1 MPKIRLNENE
11 EVVRTIREG
20 LAAKGGYCPCRVEI
34 KEEYK
39 CMCQEFR
46 DQIADPNFEGY
57 CHCMLYYKERDRQST
72 VNPGDSIHG
81 FKVTAV
87 RYVDEIKADF
97 IEMVHEKTG
106 AQLVW
111 TDNKA
116 ENKLFCI
123 GFKTLPED
131 STGVFHI
138 LEHSVLAGSEKYP
151 VKEPFVDLL
160 RSSMNTFLN
169 AITFTDKTCYPVS
182 SRNRQDFLNLTGVYL
197 DAVFAPRLLT
207 DPNIFYQEGWHISEE
222 EGKYAYNG
230 VVFNE
235 MKGAMSGADDVVAQ
249 RLQEMVFPDNCYGW
263 NSGGEPSVIPDLSYE
278 QFCETYKRYY
288 HPSNSRIF
296 LDGDIPLDDTLSLI
310 DSYLSRFEKAD
321 GFPNFVPQE
330 PRVIFDENEFSVAA
344 DEDCTDKTWVSLG
357 KIVGKWDEG
366 VKLAALKILLSTVAG
381 TNETPLKKAMLDS
394 GLVQEVEI
402 DLDDSMLQ
410 PYTTVI
416 FKNVKD
422 GAEKEVVELFRR
434 KASEIAEKGID
445 REDLRASVNVAE
457 FQAKDK
463 REPQG
468 LMRCFESFKS
478 WLYGGDPLMYVE
490 HDKLFAELRKLIEE
504 GYCERLLKEI
514 YASEENTVLLISR
527 PSKEIAEIR
536 QKDEDRR
543 VSELTSVWTDEQKEA
558 NRVLNEKLVLWQ
570 STPDS
575 PEQTATIPVLKLSD
589 VDDKP
594 VQVDTEVTEASG
606 VKILFHKLN
615 CNGII
620 NEKAYFKLTDLD
632 ADTLVKFAS
641 ATGLLM
647 NLPTRKH
654 SVIELQRAVKNTIGR
669 FRFSVSAYKTDSED
683 DVCVPVLE
691 VGFASLAENVQE
703 AEKLVAE
710 ILTETDFSD
719 INAIRNLVIQ
729 KYEASKQY
737 PITAGNQLAMNVALS
752 HSSSQAAVSEM
763 VSGVSQLRWTRELA
777 TEFDSRIDDYTA
789 LVSHVLNDVVCKAKL
804 TMSVTTD
811 EQYVPESF
819 LSALK
824 EGTNA
829 AEYAAYKSKLPE
841 RTAIVIPAPVGY
853 SSQAFQV
860 DSIGEKYSGSFRAGS
875 QMSSFSYLWNEV
887 RVKGGAYGTR
897 MYVNNRGMIE
907 TYSYR
912 DPSPVKSI
920 ELNKGIGSFIR
931 EFCASGKPT
940 DNFIISAVAAMEP
953 LVSPSVLGEQA
964 DAEYFAG
971 ITYEKKVE
979 ERRQLLGTTV
989 SDFERFADIVD
1000 RFADKA
1006 PVCIVAGEALL
1017 ADAKD
1022 LETITI

>member
-11 EVVRTIREG
+11 EIVRTIREG

-57 CHCMLYYKERDRQST
+57 CHCMLYYKEKDRQSS

-87 RYVDEIKADF
+87 RYVDELKADF

-123 GFKTLPED
+123 GFRTLPED

-138 LEHSVLAGSEKYP
+138 LEHSVLCGSEKYP

-169 AITFTDKTCYPVS
+169 AITFPDKTCYPVS
-182 SRNRQDFLNLTGVYL
+182 SRNRQDFLNLAGVYL

-222 EGKYAYNG
+222 DGKYAYNG

-235 MKGAMSGADDVVAQ
+235 MKGAMSGADEVVMQ
-249 RLQEMVFPDNCYGW
+249 RMQEMVFPDNCYGY
-263 NSGGEPSVIPDLSYE
+263 NSGGEPSVIPDLTYE
-278 QFCETYKRYY
+278 KFCETYRRYY

-310 DSYLSRFEKAD
+310 DSYLSRFEKAES
-321 GFPNFVPQE
+321 FPNFVDQE
-330 PRVIFDENEFSVAA
+330 PRSLSDENEFSVAA
-344 DEDCTDKTWVSLG
+344 DEDCTDKSRVTLG
-357 KIVGKWDEG
+357 KIVGKWDDE
-366 VKLAALKILLSTVAG
+366 VKLSALRILLSTVAG
-381 TNETPLKKAMLDS
+381 TNEAPLKKAMLES

-402 DLDDSMLQ
+402 DMDDSMYQ
-410 PYTTVI
+410 PYMTFM

-422 GAEKEVVELFRR
+422 GAEQEVIDLFRS
-434 KASEIAEKGID
+434 KASELADSGIS
-445 REDLRASVNVAE
+445 REDLHASVNVAE

-463 REPQG
+463 REPQA
-468 LMRCFESFKS
+468 LMRFIECFKS
-478 WLYGGDPLMYVE
+478 WLYGGDPLMYLV

-504 GYCERLLKEI
+504 GYYEQLLRDVF
-514 YASEENTVLLISR
+514 ASEENTAVLVSR

-536 QKDEDRR
+536 QKEEDRR
-543 VSELTSVWTDEQKEA
+543 VDALTSVWSDEQKET
-558 NRVLNEKLVLWQ
+558 NRVLNEKLVKWQ

-575 PEQTATIPVLKLSD
+575 PEQTATIPVLQLSE

-594 VQVDTEVTEASG
+594 EHVDTEVTEADG
-606 VKILFHKLN
+606 AKLLFHKLS

-632 ADTLVKFAS
+632 PEALVRFAS

-647 NLPTRKH
+647 NLPTSRH
-654 SVIELQRAVKNTIGR
+654 TVIELQRAVKNTIGR
-669 FRFSVSAYKTDSED
+669 IRFSVSAFKADTED
-683 DVCVPVLE
+683 DACVPVLE
-691 VGFASLAENVQE
+691 VGFSSLADKAGE

-719 INAIRNLVIQ
+719 TNAIRNLVLQ
-729 KYEASKQY
+729 KYEVSKQY
-737 PITAGNQLAMNVALS
+737 PITTGNTLAMNVALS
-752 HSSSQAAVSEM
+752 SSSSQAAVSEM
-763 VSGVSQLRWTRELA
+763 ISGVSQLRWSRELA

-789 LVSHVLNDVVCKAKL
+789 LVSKVLKDSVCKARL
-804 TMSVTTD
+804 VMSVTAD
-811 EQYVPESF
+811 ENYVPETF
-819 LSALK
+819 LASLEQGSGAP
-824 EGTNA
+824 
-829 AEYAAYKSKLPE
+829 EYAVYHSELPL

-853 SSQAFQV
+853 SSQAIQI

-875 QMSSFSYLWNEV
+875 QIASFSYLWNEV

-897 MYVNNRGMIE
+897 MIVNNRGVIE
-907 TYSYR
+907 TYSFR

-920 ELNKGIGSFIR
+920 EINKGIGEFIR
-931 EFCASGKPT
+931 GLCASGQKP
-940 DNFIISAVAAMEP
+940 DNFIISAVANMEP
-953 LVSPSVLGEQA
+953 LVSPSVMGELA
-964 DAEYFAG
+964 DGEFFAG
-971 ITYEKKVE
+971 VTYEKKVE
-979 ERRQLLGTTV
+979 ERRQLLGTTLA
-989 SDFERFADIVD
+989 DLEKFADIVD
-1000 RFADKA
+1000 KFAAEA
-1006 PVCIVAGEALL
+1006 PVCVVAGEALL
-1017 ADAKD
+1017 SDAED
-1022 LETITI
+1022 LETIAL

>member
-357 KIVGKWDEG
+357 KIV
-366 VKLAALKILLSTVAG
+366 
-381 TNETPLKKAMLDS
+381 
-394 GLVQEVEI
+394 
-402 DLDDSMLQ
+402 
-410 PYTTVI
+410 
-416 FKNVKD
+416 
-422 GAEKEVVELFRR
+422 
-434 KASEIAEKGID
+434 
-445 REDLRASVNVAE
+445 
-457 FQAKDK
+457 
-463 REPQG
+463 
-468 LMRCFESFKS
+468 
-478 WLYGGDPLMYVE
+478 
-490 HDKLFAELRKLIEE
+490 
-504 GYCERLLKEI
+504 
-514 YASEENTVLLISR
+514 
-527 PSKEIAEIR
+527 
-536 QKDEDRR
+536 
-543 VSELTSVWTDEQKEA
+543 
-558 NRVLNEKLVLWQ
+558 
-570 STPDS
+570 
-575 PEQTATIPVLKLSD
+575 
-589 VDDKP
+589 
-594 VQVDTEVTEASG
+594 
-606 VKILFHKLN
+606 
-615 CNGII
+615 
-620 NEKAYFKLTDLD
+620 
-632 ADTLVKFAS
+632 
-641 ATGLLM
+641 
-647 NLPTRKH
+647 
-654 SVIELQRAVKNTIGR
+654 
-669 FRFSVSAYKTDSED
+669 
-683 DVCVPVLE
+683 
-691 VGFASLAENVQE
+691 
-703 AEKLVAE
+703 
-710 ILTETDFSD
+710 
-719 INAIRNLVIQ
+719 
-729 KYEASKQY
+729 
-737 PITAGNQLAMNVALS
+737 
-752 HSSSQAAVSEM
+752 
-763 VSGVSQLRWTRELA
+763 
-777 TEFDSRIDDYTA
+777 
-789 LVSHVLNDVVCKAKL
+789 
-804 TMSVTTD
+804 
-811 EQYVPESF
+811 
-819 LSALK
+819 
-824 EGTNA
+824 
-829 AEYAAYKSKLPE
+829 
-841 RTAIVIPAPVGY
+841 
-853 SSQAFQV
+853 
-860 DSIGEKYSGSFRAGS
+860 
-875 QMSSFSYLWNEV
+875 
-887 RVKGGAYGTR
+887 
-897 MYVNNRGMIE
+897 
-907 TYSYR
+907 
-912 DPSPVKSI
+912 
-920 ELNKGIGSFIR
+920 
-931 EFCASGKPT
+931 
-940 DNFIISAVAAMEP
+940 
-953 LVSPSVLGEQA
+953 
-964 DAEYFAG
+964 
-971 ITYEKKVE
+971 
-979 ERRQLLGTTV
+979 
-989 SDFERFADIVD
+989 
-1000 RFADKA
+1000 
-1006 PVCIVAGEALL
+1006 
-1017 ADAKD
+1017 
-1022 LETITI
+1022 